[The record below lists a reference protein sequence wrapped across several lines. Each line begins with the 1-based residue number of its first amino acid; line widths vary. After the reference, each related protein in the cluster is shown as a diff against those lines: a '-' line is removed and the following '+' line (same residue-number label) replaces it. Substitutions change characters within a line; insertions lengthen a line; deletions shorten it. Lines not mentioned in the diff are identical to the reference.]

1 MTKSITLEL
10 EIEPDFE
17 EQIVYEMVCGLFD
30 VEIEFEGTQFSVFG
44 CDRSVTAWLAF
55 YILPLIMGEA

>member
-10 EIEPDFE
+10 DSEPDFE
-17 EQIVYEMVCGLFD
+17 EQIVYQMVCGLFD

-44 CDRSVTAWLAF
+44 CDRGVTAWLAF
-55 YILPLIMGEA
+55 YILPLTMGEA